1 MNSPEIA
8 ALLPTLTAD
17 PEMRHEIRGRR
28 HISHIALTLGAIC
41 LCGAGILISPPENA
55 PGYPGVIPWRDGSPL
70 KLLVDGISLGDIL
83 PTARGVE
90 IKDTVFEWSVAA
102 ILALLAVRAIVSAV
116 VPPDR
121 GTAKGAWF
129 LAQVAFVAWVAISA
143 ISSIWSPDSQL
154 ALGQTALY
162 GIAVAWAIALA
173 WCLDGRDA
181 IRLAW
186 CYVGVAAIV
195 SVLCIWYYYERNRAH
210 RPGFPI
216 GNPSSLAAFILP
228 AIAICGF
235 VLFGAARELVGGGK
249 SHWFGTILAALCLWP
264 LGHCFVLANSRG
276 SIAGLVVGFGG
287 LAFLLARAKV
297 RRWLVAGA
305 LLLAG
310 ASAGYL
316 SNYSQDWT
324 MGRGAT
330 IRFRVYAWQYAAQWW
345 SHRPISGNGAAS
357 YPLLSGKLDAYM
369 RDRALDPAAFMG
381 EAVEHAHNELFE
393 VFVEIGL
400 IGGLTFVAAYVATLA
415 AASGLLQT
423 SLSAQRRWML
433 YGVVAGLIGQMAD
446 ALFGVG
452 LRLPGLSP
460 AFFTMIGI
468 LWAMGRSVSI
478 RRDATPPP
486 EQSRPMILRRYA
498 VAAMA
503 GMAAIAAGILALQN
517 TRGLRAEHAC
527 EIALGSRNY
536 SAAIHNASIAE
547 RDLLDP
553 VRRLAAVNSRV
564 IARSS
569 LAAELYQKL
578 DHRALASTQPVSAD
592 LVECVNEAGLAASNA
607 YQDGLAL
614 DARAPSFG
622 RPLGLA
628 ARSAIFLASLTRLSD
643 AKKSQDWLDR
653 AASLLQRQ
661 RRLRPNDVPTLIL
674 LANFAKAGYTIR
686 PEESVALL
694 RDGLRSGPP
703 PQDLPAWSDL
713 LRREAARPDFRPA
726 AAAMLAAIGPYRESS
741 DLDALALSYAPEMH
755 RLTAAILALDRDFKS
770 AAAEAELAAR
780 LYGPLRP
787 RFPALLAVTL
797 GEKAEYLFRS
807 CPATPLPAIECAN
820 AAIAAVP
827 PIQTQRRQ
835 ELIAPLARNLA
846 KYQLAACDEPAAS
859 ATLRLITSNEADVQ
873 ALFVQL
879 REELSTLAGSRAP

>member
-1 MNSPEIA
+1 MNSSEVA
-8 ALLPTLTAD
+8 ALLPTLTPA
-17 PEMRHEIRGRR
+17 PESRDDLRGRR
-28 HISHIALTLGAIC
+28 YVSHIALVLATVC
-41 LCGAGILISPPENA
+41 LIGAGVLFSPPESA
-55 PGYPGVIPWRDGSPL
+55 RGYSGVIPWRDGSVL
-70 KLLVDGISLGDIL
+70 KLIVDAISLGDMF

-90 IKDTVFEWSVAA
+90 IKDVFFHWSVAA
-102 ILALLAVRAIVSAV
+102 LLALFAVRAIISAL
-116 VPPDR
+116 VPPAR
-121 GTAKGAWF
+121 GTAKGSWF

-143 ISSIWSPDSQL
+143 TSSIWSPDSQL
-154 ALGQTALY
+154 ALGQSAIY
-162 GIAVAWAIALA
+162 AIAVAWAVALA

-186 CYVGVAAIV
+186 CYVAVAAAV
-195 SVLCIWYYYERNRAH
+195 SALCVWYYHERNPAH

-235 VLFGAARELVGGGK
+235 VLLGAAREFLCRRRP
-249 SHWFGTILAALCLWP
+249 HWFGPILSAICLWP
-264 LGHCFVLANSRG
+264 LGHCFFLANSRG
-276 SIAGLVVGFGG
+276 SIAGLFLGIGG
-287 LAFLLARAKV
+287 LAFLLAKANF

-316 SNYSQDWT
+316 SSRSQDLT
-324 MGRGAT
+324 MVRGAT

-357 YPLLSGKLDAYM
+357 YPQLSGKLDAYM

-452 LRLPGLSP
+452 LRLPGLAP
-460 AFFTMIGI
+460 AFYTMIGI
-468 LWAMGRSVSI
+468 LWAMGRSVSV
-478 RRDATPPP
+478 RRDVTPPP
-486 EQSRPMILRRYA
+486 GQTRTLILRRYA
-498 VAAMA
+498 VATIA
-503 GMAAIAAGILALQN
+503 GAAAIVTGYLALQN
-517 TRGLRAEHAC
+517 SRGLRAEQEA
-527 EIALGSRNY
+527 ESAL
-536 SAAIHNASIAE
+536 NARDYAGVIRPAVQAE
-547 RDLLDP
+547 AELLDP
-553 VRRLAAVNSRV
+553 VRRLAAINTRV
-564 IARSS
+564 IARSL
-569 LAAELYQKL
+569 LAADLYQKL
-578 DHRALASTQPVSAD
+578 DHRALASSQPVSAD
-592 LVECVNEAGLAASNA
+592 LADRVNEAGRAAATA
-607 YQDGLAL
+607 YHEAIAL

-628 ARSAIFLASLTRLSD
+628 ARSAIFLASLARLSD
-643 AKKSQDWLDR
+643 AKQSQDWLDR
-653 AASLLQRQ
+653 AATLLQKQ
-661 RRLRPNDVPTLIL
+661 RRLRPNDVPTLVS
-674 LANFAKAGYTIR
+674 LANFAKAGYTI
-686 PEESVALL
+686 PAEESVALL

-703 PQDLPAWSDL
+703 LQDLAAWNEL

-726 AAAMLAAIGPYRESS
+726 LATMLAAIGPFRENS
-741 DLDALALSYAPEMH
+741 DLDAVILSYAPEMH
-755 RLTAAILALDRDFKS
+755 RLAAAVLALDGDFNR

-780 LYGPLRP
+780 LYDPLRS
-787 RFPALLAVTL
+787 RFPALSSITF

-807 CPATPLPAIECAN
+807 DPAKPGPAIEAAN
-820 AAIAAVP
+820 IAIAKVP
-827 PIQTQRRQ
+827 PIQAQRRQ

-846 KYQLAACDEPAAS
+846 RYYLAAGDGAAAEKAARLFS
-859 ATLRLITSNEADVQ
+859 TSDAEAQTLLSR
-873 ALFVQL
+873 L
-879 REELSTLAGSRAP
+879 REQILQRDNK